1 MKSLKKENYYMN
13 TDAEIIKKRIK
24 KLLALS
30 KSPNENEAMTALQKA
45 QKLMEA
51 YHITEAECVYAAQTV
66 KATKRESA
74 WRSTLANTVASL
86 YACEALHDASSG
98 QMIFYGESF
107 DVFVAKEMYGYLS
120 KTIDRMVKQNVRKR
134 NTLKYKNQYRF
145 GIVCRLAIRIYEL
158 GQKVSWAP
166 EREHK
171 LLAVKKAAENEFG
184 IIMRGELKTPL
195 RDKAFT
201 RGVADG
207 GTVSLHRQATARNG
221 YLEG

>member
-1 MKSLKKENYYMN
+1 
-13 TDAEIIKKRIK
+13 
-24 KLLALS
+24 
-30 KSPNENEAMTALQKA
+30 
-45 QKLMEA
+45 
-51 YHITEAECVYAAQTV
+51 
-66 KATKRESA
+66 
-74 WRSTLANTVASL
+74 
-86 YACEALHDASSG
+86 
-98 QMIFYGESF
+98 
-107 DVFVAKEMYGYLS
+107 
-120 KTIDRMVKQNVRKR
+120 MVKQNVRKR

-184 IIMRGELKTPL
+184 IITRSELKTNIKG
-195 RDKAFT
+195 KAFN

>member
-1 MKSLKKENYYMN
+1 MSNN
-13 TDAEIIKKRIK
+13 VEIIKKRIR

-30 KSPNENEAMTALQKA
+30 KSPNEHEALAALKKA
-45 QKLMEA
+45 QDLMEE
-51 YHITEAECVYAAQTV
+51 YRLTPAECVYTSQTV
-66 KATKRESA
+66 KTTKRESA

-86 YACEALHDASSG
+86 YACEALRDVSSG

-107 DVFVAKEMYGYLS
+107 DAFMAKEMYGYLS

-184 IIMRGELKTPL
+184 IIKRRELKT
-195 RDKAFT
+195 
-201 RGVADG
+201 
-207 GTVSLHRQATARNG
+207 TVSLHRQATARNG

>member
-1 MKSLKKENYYMN
+1 MN
-13 TDAEIIKKRIK
+13 ADAETIKKRIK

-30 KSPNENEAMTALQKA
+30 KSPNENEAMAALQKA
-45 QKLMEA
+45 QELMEA
-51 YHITEAECVYAAQTV
+51 YRITEAECVYASQAV

-86 YACEALHDASSG
+86 YACEALRDVSSG
-98 QMIFYGESF
+98 QMIIYGEAF
-107 DVFVAKEMYGYLS
+107 DAFMAKEMYGYLS

-145 GIVCRLAIRIYEL
+145 GIACRLSVRIDEL

-184 IIMRGELKTPL
+184 CITKSKLKTSFNN
-195 RDKAFT
+195 RAFK

>member
-1 MKSLKKENYYMN
+1 MN
-13 TDAEIIKKRIK
+13 ADLETVKKRIK

-30 KSPNENEAMTALQKA
+30 KSPNENEAMAALQKA
-45 QKLMEA
+45 QALMEA
-51 YHITEAECVYAAQTV
+51 YHVTEAECVYTSATV

-74 WRSTLANTVASL
+74 WRSMLANTVASL
-86 YACEALHDASSG
+86 YACQALHNALSG

-107 DVFVAKEMYGYLS
+107 DAFMAKEMYGYLS

-145 GIVCRLAIRIYEL
+145 GIVCRLAIRIEEL
-158 GQKVSWAP
+158 GQQVSWAP
-166 EREHK
+166 EREQK
-171 LLAVKKAAENEFG
+171 LLAAKKAAETEFG
-184 IIMRGELKTPL
+184 IITRRELKATHSG
-195 RDKAFT
+195 KAFN